1 MLGEN
6 IKYTDYNGVNREE
19 KFFFNLSKAELMEM
33 ELGVEGGLSEILKKI
48 IKEQNVPRIMEIF
61 KKLVL
66 KAYGEKS
73 QDHKRFIRVDQ
84 KGFPVSQYFE
94 QTPAYS
100 ELYVR
105 LASDAEYAAKFV
117 RGIIPSDIDITGA
130 ENELKAELNISD
142 NKEENSSNIIPINK
156 GE

>member
-73 QDHKRFIRVDQ
+73 QDGKRFIKVDE
-84 KGFPVSQYFE
+84 KGVPLSQYFE